1 MRRTPSCYSFV
12 LPEGVASLNVLNGS
26 RIVLGVTGG
35 IAAYKSADLASKLV
49 QAGANVDVVMTEAAT
64 KLVGPATFQ
73 ALTKR
78 PVYADVFEPWTPEWH
93 GHISLG
99 HDADAVVIAPATAN
113 SIAKLANGLAD
124 DMLGAVVLSTRATVL
139 VVPAMEHEM
148 YRHPATQS
156 NLKVLHD
163 RGVVQIGP
171 ESGRLASGEI
181 GEGRMA
187 APETI
192 VSALRMSV
200 GRHGPLA
207 GCQVVV
213 TAGGTQEPLDP
224 IRFLGNRSS
233 GLMGHALAQAAIDA
247 GAGVTLVTSSTSL
260 PIPYGARVVQFRTAL
275 ELKAAVD
282 TAVQEADVIIMSAAV
297 ADYRPKETASSKIK
311 KQPGV
316 NSLTIELV
324 RNPDIV
330 ASIRRPGLVKV
341 GFAAETNDL
350 LEHATTKLR
359 DKGLALIVA
368 NDAESTIGSREST
381 AHLLFATGENV
392 NLPRMPKEQVAAEIV
407 THVARLCASHP
418 NG

>member
-1 MRRTPSCYSFV
+1 VS
-12 LPEGVASLNVLNGS
+12 PEGLASLNVLNGM

-49 QAGANVDVVMTEAAT
+49 QSGANVDVVMTQAAT
-64 KLVGPATFQ
+64 RLVGPATFQ

-113 SIAKLANGLAD
+113 SIAKLAHGLAD

-156 NLKVLHD
+156 NLQVLRD
-163 RGVVQIGP
+163 RGVIQIGP

-181 GEGRMA
+181 GEGRMV

-192 VSALRMSV
+192 VGALRMAI
-200 GRHGPLA
+200 GRRGPLA
-207 GCQVVV
+207 GCHIVV

-247 GAGVTLVTSSTSL
+247 GSDVTLITSSTSL
-260 PIPYGARVVQFRTAL
+260 PIPYGARFIHFQTAL
-275 ELKAAVD
+275 ELRDAVE
-282 TAVQEADVIIMSAAV
+282 TAVEKADVIIMSAAV
-297 ADYRPKETASSKIK
+297 ADFRPKQAASLKIK

-316 NSLTIELV
+316 DSLTVELI

-330 ASIRRPGLVKV
+330 ASISRTNLVKI
-341 GFAAETNDL
+341 GFAAETDDL
-350 LEHATTKLR
+350 LQHATAKLR
-359 DKGLALIVA
+359 EKGLALIVA
-368 NDAESTIGSREST
+368 NDAASTIGSREIT
-381 AHLLFATGENV
+381 AHLLFATGEKV
-392 NLPRMPKEQVAAEIV
+392 SLPRLPKEQVAAEIV
-407 THVARLCASHP
+407 THVARLCAAHP

>member
-1 MRRTPSCYSFV
+1 
-12 LPEGVASLNVLNGS
+12 
-26 RIVLGVTGG
+26 
-35 IAAYKSADLASKLV
+35 
-49 QAGANVDVVMTEAAT
+49 
-64 KLVGPATFQ
+64 LVGPATFQ

-330 ASIRRPGLVKV
+330 ASIHRRNLVKV

-350 LEHATTKLR
+350 LEHATAKLR